1 MSKNKERFKQLL
13 TEAAEL
19 YFTAEAQQ
27 NTVSSGDFTDEVEI
41 LTSFQTA
48 ANEFIEIIESQLDDS
63 WREISG
69 KKRLDSE
76 KMRRHEVLV
85 AAFSRFRT
93 EFARLEDVQN
103 YLEDCSNE
111 HS

>member
-1 MSKNKERFKQLL
+1 MSKSEDRFR
-13 TEAAEL
+13 EL
-19 YFTAEAQQ
+19 MVEIAGLFYSAEAQQ
-27 NTVSSGDFTDEVEI
+27 SKPSGDFGDEIETLVA
-41 LTSFQTA
+41 FQTA

>member
-1 MSKNKERFKQLL
+1 MSKNKERFKTLL
-13 TEAAEL
+13 TEIAEIYFLAAS
-19 YFTAEAQQ
+19 QQ
-27 NTVSSGDFTDEVEI
+27 NQTPVGDFTEEVEI

-63 WREISG
+63 WREISK
-69 KKRLDSE
+69 KKRFDPE
-76 KMRRHEVLV
+76 RMRVHEVLV